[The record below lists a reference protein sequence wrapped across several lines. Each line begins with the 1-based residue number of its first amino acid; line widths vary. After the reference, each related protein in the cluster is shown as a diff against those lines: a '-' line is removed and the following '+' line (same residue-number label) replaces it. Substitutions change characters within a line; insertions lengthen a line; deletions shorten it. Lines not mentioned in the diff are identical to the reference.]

1 MNNKWV
7 CWGLVSFLFMVGP
20 LQADDSNWQF
30 NAYLNQGW
38 AYVDDSHFIVG
49 NNRSSS
55 ELTEATATAF
65 WRPSASWRMAGSLT
79 FRQWGNLA
87 EPAVGLDYLFA
98 EYHWQLPV
106 GHMGLRAG
114 RMKNEVGFYSSS
126 RDMSFTRPGI
136 LLPQSIYADYFRD
149 AQLHI
154 DGADLFGVA
163 QVGNGVL
170 TWHLMGGATTKT
182 DNLTRN
188 IFGGFQLGHFDA
200 KDFYAA
206 DIEYQDDALRLGA
219 TYYHAGLDYHAGG
232 PFVDGEIFLHAWVLS
247 AQYRWR
253 WFELTAEY
261 LVGERHTQGVYLAP
275 EAGESDEKNRGYYL
289 EGRWLLPH
297 RTELYLRY
305 DDYADNDRDP
315 DGKRYALTT
324 GKPDYFAFAR
334 DWTFGG
340 RWQIN
345 ENWQLAMEYHRV
357 HGAAWVAPVLTR
369 NPALQPSHWSMLALQ
384 LSYRFQW

>member
-170 TWHLMGGATTKT
+170 TWHLMGG
-182 DNLTRN
+182 N
-188 IFGGFQLGHFDA
+188 H
-200 KDFYAA
+200 
-206 DIEYQDDALRLGA
+206 
-219 TYYHAGLDYHAGG
+219 
-232 PFVDGEIFLHAWVLS
+232 
-247 AQYRWR
+247 
-253 WFELTAEY
+253 
-261 LVGERHTQGVYLAP
+261 
-275 EAGESDEKNRGYYL
+275 
-289 EGRWLLPH
+289 
-297 RTELYLRY
+297 
-305 DDYADNDRDP
+305 
-315 DGKRYALTT
+315 
-324 GKPDYFAFAR
+324 
-334 DWTFGG
+334 
-340 RWQIN
+340 
-345 ENWQLAMEYHRV
+345 
-357 HGAAWVAPVLTR
+357 
-369 NPALQPSHWSMLALQ
+369 
-384 LSYRFQW
+384 